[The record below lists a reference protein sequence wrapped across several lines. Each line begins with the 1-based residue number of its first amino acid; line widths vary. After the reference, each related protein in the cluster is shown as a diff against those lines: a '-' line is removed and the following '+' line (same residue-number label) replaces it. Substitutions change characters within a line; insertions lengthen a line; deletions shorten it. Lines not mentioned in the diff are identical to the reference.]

1 MKLRN
6 LKYPILKIYKV
17 LSLKINYISKNN
29 LHKIKILPITNVKV
43 VFRNKIKYN
52 NINNY
57 YYPINFN
64 LPNINQQ

>member
-6 LKYPILKIYKV
+6 LKYPILKTYKV

>member
-6 LKYPILKIYKV
+6 LKYLLRKIYKV
-17 LSLKINYISKNN
+17 LSLKIIYISKNN
-29 LHKIKILPITNVKV
+29 LYKIKILPITNVKV
-43 VFRNKIKYN
+43 VFRNKTKYN
-52 NINNY
+52 NINSY